1 MSGGRQHRPLL
12 NGPPPSR
19 KLVAWLRWLS
29 VLPAAFLVRFAARLA
44 LGMLTRGAAQEMLAL
59 LARKLVV
66 YSVSEAVFVVVGA
79 KVAPRRRS
87 TVAIVLAVLG
97 AVLSLLKHVVVQYA
111 AGNRVGSTNYTD
123 FALEVI
129 GLTCGA
135 TFVWMTARRTRTH
148 ES

>member
-1 MSGGRQHRPLL
+1 M
-12 NGPPPSR
+12 
-19 KLVAWLRWLS
+19 
-29 VLPAAFLVRFAARLA
+29 VRFAARLA
-44 LGMLTRGAAQEMLAL
+44 LGLATRGAGDEMLAL

-79 KVAPRRRS
+79 KVAPRKQS

-123 FALEVI
+123 FGLDAL
-129 GLTCGA
+129 GLACGA
-135 TFVWMTARRTRTH
+135 AIVLVADRSTRMRG
-148 ES
+148 